1 MGDDRFVMFVL
12 GADPAE
18 ALPVTIKRLCA
29 EGLLQFDGYELRI
42 TAAGLKILLDYSRS
56 IDHLYTDRQG
66 SLVH

>member
-1 MGDDRFVMFVL
+1 MDDDPFIMFVL

-18 ALPVTIKRLCA
+18 ALQVTIKRLCA

-42 TAAGLKILLDYSRS
+42 TGAGLKILLDYARS
-56 IDHLYTDRQG
+56 IDHLNADRQG